1 MARKDTIYIVCATGI
16 DTYGLPP
23 SLEVY
28 NRPCKT
34 KETAQ
39 KIMLSFLEDYYGAE
53 AMEAIKKEYPQ
64 ELQQMLETGDYMEG
78 TNKWLKDF
86 DEEAKEN
93 ADFQLNTCTIREH
106 FVEE

>member
-1 MARKDTIYIVCATGI
+1 MMSDKVYIVCATGI
-16 DTYGLPP
+16 DTHGLP

-34 KETAQ
+34 RETAQ

-53 AMEAIKKEYPQ
+53 AMEVIKEKYPQ
-64 ELQQMLETGDYMEG
+64 DFQQMLKTGDYMVG
-78 TNKWLKDF
+78 TKEWSEEF
-86 DEEAKEN
+86 DEEAEEN
-93 ADFQLNTCTIREH
+93 AVFQLSTCTIREH